1 MMNVET
7 NSVNGSCRISMDI
20 GGPHPL
26 AASSR
31 TRVNL
36 ESGKVERG
44 LLKLVLS
51 LVELIRQVMEKQAM
65 RRIDDGSLTS
75 DEIER
80 LGGSLMELETKIR
93 DLQKHFEID
102 DLNIE
107 LGPIG
112 KLLD

>member
-1 MMNVET
+1 MMHAET
-7 NSVNGSCRISMDI
+7 NRETGSCRLSMNI
-20 GGPHPL
+20 GGPQTISG
-26 AASSR
+26 ASR
-31 TRVNL
+31 MRVDL
-36 ESGKVERG
+36 ENGKIERG

-75 DEIER
+75 EEIDR
-80 LGGSLMELETKIR
+80 LGSGLMELETKIR
-93 DLQKHFEID
+93 NLQEQFEID

>member
-1 MMNVET
+1 MHVEAVSD
-7 NSVNGSCRISMDI
+7 NDSCPISLEI
-20 GGPHPL
+20 KGPHPL
-26 AASSR
+26 SASPR
-31 TRVNL
+31 MRVNL
-36 ESGKVERG
+36 EPGKVERG

-65 RRIDDGSLTS
+65 RRIDDGSLSTQ
-75 DEIER
+75 EIDR
-80 LGGSLMELETKIR
+80 LGEGLMELESTIR
-93 DLQKHFEID
+93 NLQKQFEID

>member
-1 MMNVET
+1 MHVEAVSD
-7 NSVNGSCRISMDI
+7 NDSCRVSMEI
-20 GGPHPL
+20 GGPHRSS
-26 AASSR
+26 ASPR
-31 TRVNL
+31 MRINL
-36 ESGKVERG
+36 EPGRVERG

-65 RRIDDGSLTS
+65 RRIDDGSLTAQ
-75 DEIER
+75 EIDH
-80 LGGSLMELETKIR
+80 LGEGLMELEGTIR
-93 DLQKHFEID
+93 NLQKQFQID